1 MKRIPVTPRS
11 DYREKIEALG
21 FDFMVII
28 GARKRIIVL
37 RLKKQPVW
45 RKQPMRRTICI
56 VRLLNS
62 LLKITRNLW
71 SVH

>member
-11 DYREKIEALG
+11 DYREKIEVLG

-45 RKQPMRRTICI
+45 RKQPMRRTVCI

>member
-11 DYREKIEALG
+11 DYREKIKRWALI
-21 FDFMVII
+21 FMVII

-37 RLKKQPVW
+37 RLKKQPVL
-45 RKQPMRRTICI
+45 KQPMRRTVCI

>member
-11 DYREKIEALG
+11 DYREKIEVLALI
-21 FDFMVII
+21 FMVII

-45 RKQPMRRTICI
+45 RKQPMRRTVCI

>member
-21 FDFMVII
+21 LIFMVII

-45 RKQPMRRTICI
+45 RKQPMRRTVCI

>member
-11 DYREKIEALG
+11 DYREKIEVLG
-21 FDFMVII
+21 FDFH
-28 GARKRIIVL
+28 GDY
-37 RLKKQPVW
+37 W
-45 RKQPMRRTICI
+45 REEAYYRFTAEETAWKQPMRRTVCI